1 VRLKW
6 TCAWAVT
13 LACWLHIRG
22 VASSFLEQ
30 PCVGGVAVE
39 VDGVLV
45 QGLRWEVK
53 VGTVI
58 EQYEGQ
64 HMRQPTAH
72 AGGSQA
78 APCLQ
83 RSCA

>member
-1 VRLKW
+1 MLAPHKGGGQQLPG
-6 TCAWAVT
+6 TALCA
-13 LACWLHIRG
+13 
-22 VASSFLEQ
+22 
-30 PCVGGVAVE
+30 GVAVE

-72 AGGSQA
+72 AGGS
-78 APCLQ
+78 
-83 RSCA
+83 